1 MAATSLLDVDM
12 RRVLEVVEELGGVSL
27 PRRVIEASLLP
38 DEGVLHVRF
47 EEPRGAELGEP
58 IHPLIHIFRDA
69 ETGRITAIEI
79 IDLDEVVRLAG

>member
-1 MAATSLLDVDM
+1 MAAASLLDVDV
-12 RRVLEVVEELGGVSL
+12 RRVLEVVEELGAVSL
-27 PRRVIEASLLP
+27 PRRVIEAVLLP

-58 IHPLIHIFRDA
+58 IHPLIYVFRDA

-79 IDLDEVVRLAG
+79 IDLDEIVRLAG